1 MHADR
6 LPSEGKGRARRFY
19 QQAVDVFRQLRSES
33 GRGGRKKG
41 SGAAAK
47 PATGRRPGRPAAS
60 GESSGL
66 IAQRLKQIEK
76 AQQNLEKRFKGF
88 VDSLQKL
95 FR

>member
-1 MHADR
+1 
-6 LPSEGKGRARRFY
+6 
-19 QQAVDVFRQLRSES
+19 V
-33 GRGGRKKG
+33 
-41 SGAAAK
+41 
-47 PATGRRPGRPAAS
+47 
-60 GESSGL
+60 